1 MTRCEVRD
9 CCVCGSWC
17 RIGDMF
23 LLNNIHIHPR
33 LRKNLNTTLAEKYI
47 CRRCKHQCAECS
59 AIVTRIQTE
68 TALGLCA
75 ECAGR
80 KK

>member
-1 MTRCEVRD
+1 MLRVWFLVPYHPAE
-9 CCVCGSWC
+9 
-17 RIGDMF
+17 MF
-23 LLNNIHIHPR
+23 LLNNIHINHR
-33 LRKNLNTTLAEKYI
+33 LRKRLNTTLIEKYI
-47 CRRCKHQCAECS
+47 CRRCKHQCAECK
-59 AIVTRIQTE
+59 AVVPRMQTE